1 MKPRKVLVVANQ
13 TVFGSPL
20 RDALASIQRR
30 GSATFVLLVPVM
42 GALPQVPATPRP
54 GSLVW
59 EESEVWRE
67 TEAYVQKAVAALR
80 ASGADV
86 SGRVGAGRPY
96 DAVMDTLREEKFD
109 EVIISTLPSPIS
121 VWLGIDLPNRV
132 RRDSGLPVTHVVFDP
147 REAVN
152 PPTHAAWDR
161 PTG

>member
-1 MKPRKVLVVANQ
+1 MEPRKVLVVANQ

-20 RDALASIQRR
+20 RDAMTAIRSR
-30 GSATFVLLVPVM
+30 TPTVFVLL
-42 GALPQVPATPRP
+42 VPATPRP

-59 EESEVWRE
+59 EESEVWHE
-67 TEAYVQKAVAALR
+67 TETYVQRAVAALR

-86 SGRVGAGRPY
+86 SGRVGASRPY
-96 DAVMDTLREEKFD
+96 DAVMDILREEKFD
-109 EVIISTLPSPIS
+109 EVIISTLPSPVS

-147 REAVN
+147 SEAADGR
-152 PPTHAAWDR
+152 THAAWDR

>member
-1 MKPRKVLVVANQ
+1 MEPRKVLVVANQ

-20 RDALASIQRR
+20 RDAMTSIRSR
-30 GSATFVLLVPVM
+30 SPAVFVLL
-42 GALPQVPATPRP
+42 VPATPRP
-54 GSLVW
+54 DSLVW

-96 DAVMDTLREEKFD
+96 EAVMDLLREEKFD
-109 EVIISTLPSPIS
+109 EVIISTLPSPVS

-147 REAVN
+147 SEAADGR
-152 PPTHAAWDR
+152 THPGWDR